1 LRAIYSEP
9 EGLFETTF
17 FRPGLNFVY
26 GKKEP
31 NAPKNSL
38 NSIGKSTF
46 LDLIDFCLLSS
57 FQNSHNPR
65 LFSAKHILSGFEIV
79 LEFDIDGNSYIL
91 KRSVDD
97 PNHPTFGKFGE
108 PLEMFRLEDLKALLS
123 KLVFQREDYR
133 GEFNPKWY
141 RNLISFYLKIQK
153 FKQAKFLDPI
163 RYISE
168 LSEVELNIY
177 HFYLLGLDNTIP
189 FEVFKHRT
197 NQKGLETSLAEIKR
211 YVEEKY
217 D

>member
-1 LRAIYSEP
+1 
-9 EGLFETTF
+9 
-17 FRPGLNFVY
+17 
-26 GKKEP
+26 
-31 NAPKNSL
+31 
-38 NSIGKSTF
+38 
-46 LDLIDFCLLSS
+46 
-57 FQNSHNPR
+57 
-65 LFSAKHILSGFEIV
+65 
-79 LEFDIDGNSYIL
+79 
-91 KRSVDD
+91 
-97 PNHPTFGKFGE
+97 
-108 PLEMFRLEDLKALLS
+108 
-123 KLVFQREDYR
+123 REDYR

-217 D
+217 DLSNLKETQNEINRLRVDIEKLQVAITKFELGEQYEDAE